1 MFFIFI
7 SVLSFALKTHP
18 DMRIPTVI
26 REKSEKHWFNNY
38 SMRFDNFEY
47 EETEP
52 HAAFFYV
59 EVACNS
65 WFTFELAIRSIVS
78 TRTPIFNLLFG
89 LLFVHNMSIHIHV
102 SNSWC
107 IDHRKKF
114 KRVFARCISKFTGF
128 LLLKLLWFDKKK
140 YSETLSA
147 IRVKKDTFFH
157 SLIIVFND

>member
-1 MFFIFI
+1 MQVVGVLSVFFIFV

-78 TRTPIFNLLFG
+78 TRILIFNLL
-89 LLFVHNMSIHIHV
+89 SIRSYLYVLCRFIIMFLIRDVLTIEKSTVVERV
-102 SNSWC
+102 SC
-107 IDHRKKF
+107 
-114 KRVFARCISKFTGF
+114 
-128 LLLKLLWFDKKK
+128 
-140 YSETLSA
+140 
-147 IRVKKDTFFH
+147 
-157 SLIIVFND
+157 